1 MLNTYSISSL
11 FFGTMREVY
20 FLCIWSST
28 FCPTG
33 HLRASLGLP
42 LKVQFLLSLFPSQLT
57 ASGRLCPVYA
67 ESLRLGVFL
76 SAAVPSATML
86 VIILQTDTIQWCVV
100 TFKQWIGG
108 VAIALFPPSSLLF
121 SEGFFSPSLDQVVKM
136 TPVFIWQSKILFTCE
151 RAVTITTSNYCAAPL
166 QNKKS
171 EIPTGCTIFFVVVAK
186 TSTVNALLFFSQN
199 PYASETGGFLLWYL
213 RIAFFRLFFVC
224 TASDGKGF
232 WTFQ

>member
-28 FCPTG
+28 LCPTG

-76 SAAVPSATML
+76 SAAVPLATVL
-86 VIILQTDTIQWCVV
+86 VIILQTNTIQWCVV

-108 VAIALFPPSSLLF
+108 VAIALLFSSSLL
-121 SEGFFSPSLDQVVKM
+121 FFSPSLDQVVKM
-136 TPVFIWQSKILFTCE
+136 TTVFIWQSKMLFTCE
-151 RAVTITTSNYCAAPL
+151 REQLSCHNH
-166 QNKKS
+166 N
-171 EIPTGCTIFFVVVAK
+171 F
-186 TSTVNALLFFSQN
+186 
-199 PYASETGGFLLWYL
+199 
-213 RIAFFRLFFVC
+213 
-224 TASDGKGF
+224 
-232 WTFQ
+232 